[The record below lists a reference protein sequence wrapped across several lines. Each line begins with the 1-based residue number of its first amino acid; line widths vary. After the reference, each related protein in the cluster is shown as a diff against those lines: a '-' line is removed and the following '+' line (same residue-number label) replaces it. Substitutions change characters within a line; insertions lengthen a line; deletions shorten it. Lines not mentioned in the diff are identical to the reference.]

1 LTAWLSV
8 LIPLLL
14 MFFAL
19 AMERVEFRLDESAVR
34 SGLTGELQA
43 LTSPTAVEDVID
55 AHDLIS

>member
-1 LTAWLSV
+1 MTAWLSV

-43 LTSPTAVEDVID
+43 PMRR
-55 AHDLIS
+55 